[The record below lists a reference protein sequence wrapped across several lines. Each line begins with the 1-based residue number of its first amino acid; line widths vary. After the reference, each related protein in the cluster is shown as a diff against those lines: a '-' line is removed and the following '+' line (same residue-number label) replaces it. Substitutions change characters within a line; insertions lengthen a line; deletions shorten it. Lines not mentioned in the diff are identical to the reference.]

1 MAFTSYYRSSSQ
13 LICDAIHHELITD
26 KISHVEKLAKSAEE
40 AAFVGDKW
48 EVYIITKKLVTNMK
62 ADPPVLDR
70 NGNILSTDEG
80 KLNRWREHF
89 GSVLNHVVSSD
100 VSPFAPTTETIS
112 PARSIPQTPKSE
124 IVSAIKSIPSGK
136 AAGMDG
142 IPAEFYKSNL

>member
-1 MAFTSYYRSSSQ
+1 
-13 LICDAIHHELITD
+13 
-26 KISHVEKLAKSAEE
+26 
-40 AAFVGDKW
+40 
-48 EVYIITKKLVTNMK
+48 MK

-70 NGNILSTDEG
+70 NGNILYSDEE
-80 KLNRWREHF
+80 KLTRWRENF
-89 GSVLNHVVSSD
+89 ESVLSLIVSSE
-100 VSPFAPTTETIS
+100 VAPFAATTETIS